1 MEKINILLQTLISH
15 LETIEIEAGNKHA
28 DCREAIQ
35 TLDTQLEAFIRSAK
49 EAGLGAP
56 DQKKRDILSSADV
69 RATEFEQDIRLRAE
83 YPESLF
89 PMAAYVLCR
98 QISEWFSRELLLVVN
113 TTQLSRTLLVEV
125 SGRLSGPHISPGS
138 SVAEQAEYEAKV
150 KHLRKVGWV
159 FRKTCGQ
166 LEITGCDEN
175 LKRINQVIDW
185 MGGKMPSINLQD
197 GVVRRFS
204 FRIPCGNCKEV
215 FHALSAET
223 DLKERQKGGIVTEDE
238 AAAIQRNLE
247 DIRLELTAFRDV
259 KDWPINSVLLRN
271 YTANIEYALDFP
283 DLSCAKAIQ
292 ARHEVAVKRNR
303 CLRERQEADGQEA
316 LDTLDL
322 QAAYDKIKTGIQKA
336 INPLGLHVMDLYSF
350 DYATTRL
357 TAIPATFINK
367 RTMRPDLEMVQVP
380 GGRTM
385 YLLNNPANI
394 DRMVATVHETMPDAE
409 LESLEVVAQDF
420 GRVINKVVFTI
431 PPADI
436 ALMLEK
442 TKDMKAADSDIF

>member
-1 MEKINILLQTLISH
+1 MEKINILLQAIVSH
-15 LETIEIEAGNKHA
+15 LETIKIEAGNKHA

-35 TLDTQLEAFIRSAK
+35 TLDTQVEAFIRSAK
-49 EAGLGAP
+49 EAGLGNP
-56 DQKKRDILSSADV
+56 DHKKRDILLSADV
-69 RATEFEQDIRLRAE
+69 RTTEFGQDIRLRAE

-89 PMAAYVLCR
+89 PMAAYVLCQ

-125 SGRLSGPHISPGS
+125 SGRLSGPSSS
-138 SVAEQAEYEAKV
+138 SVAAQAEYKAKV

-159 FRKTCGQ
+159 FRKTCGR

-197 GVVRRFS
+197 GLVRRFS
-204 FRIPCGNCKEV
+204 FSIPCKNCKEV

-238 AAAIQRNLE
+238 AAVVQRNLE
-247 DIRLELTAFRDV
+247 DIRLELTAFRNV
-259 KDWPINSVLLRN
+259 EGWPINSDLLRS
-271 YTANIEYALDFP
+271 YTANIEYALDFS

-292 ARHEVAVKRNR
+292 ARHEVAVKKNR
-303 CLRERQEADGQEA
+303 CLRERQEAAGQEA

-322 QAAYDKIKTGIQKA
+322 QAAYDKIKKGIQKA

-357 TAIPATFINK
+357 TAIPTTWSINK
-367 RTMRPDLEMVQVP
+367 RTVRPDLEMVQVP
-380 GGRTM
+380 GGCTM

-394 DRMVATVHETMPDAE
+394 DRMVAIVHETMPGAE
-409 LESLEVVAQDF
+409 LESLEVVARDF
-420 GRVINKVVFTI
+420 GRVINKVAFTI

-442 TKDMKAADSDIF
+442 TKAMKAVDPDIF